1 MTLAATIAET
11 LADRVNTA
19 LESIRPYLQT
29 DGGNVRVLEVTE
41 DGVARLELQGAC
53 GTCPMS
59 MMTLRTGVEDTIL
72 RAVPEI
78 TRVEAI
84 NAEGVL
90 VG

>member
-1 MTLAATIAET
+1 MSLTE
-11 LADRVNTA
+11 RVDQA
-19 LESIRPYLQT
+19 LDAIRPYLRT
-29 DGGNVRVLEVTE
+29 DGGDVRVLEVTPE
-41 DGVARLELQGAC
+41 GTARLELQGAC

-59 MMTLRTGVEDTIL
+59 LMTLRTGVEDTIL

>member
-1 MTLAATIAET
+1 MTLAE
-11 LADRVNTA
+11 RVDQA
-19 LESIRPYLQT
+19 LDSIRPYLKT
-29 DGGNVRVLEVTE
+29 DGGDVRVMEVTE
-41 DGVARLELQGAC
+41 EGVARLELQGAC

-59 MMTLRTGVEDTIL
+59 LMTLRTGVEDTIL

-78 TRVEAI
+78 TKVEAV

>member
-1 MTLAATIAET
+1 MTLAE
-11 LADRVNTA
+11 RVDQA
-19 LESIRPYLQT
+19 LDSIRPYLKT
-29 DGGNVRVLEVTE
+29 DGGDVRVMEVTE
-41 DGVARLELQGAC
+41 EGVARLELQGAC

-78 TRVEAI
+78 TKVEAV
-84 NAEGVL
+84 NAEGML

>member
-1 MTLAATIAET
+1 MSLTE
-11 LADRVNTA
+11 RVDKA
-19 LESIRPYLQT
+19 LEAIRPYLRT
-29 DGGNVRVLEVTE
+29 DGGDVRVLEVTPE
-41 DGVARLELQGAC
+41 GTARLELQGAC

-59 MMTLRTGVEDTIL
+59 LMTLRTGVEDTIL

-78 TRVEAI
+78 TKVEAI

>member
-1 MTLAATIAET
+1 MTLAE
-11 LADRVNTA
+11 RVDQA
-19 LESIRPYLQT
+19 LDSIRPYLKT
-29 DGGNVRVLEVTE
+29 DGGDVRVMEVTE
-41 DGVARLELQGAC
+41 EGVARLELQGAC

-78 TRVEAI
+78 TKVEAV

>member
-1 MTLAATIAET
+1 MTLAE
-11 LADRVNTA
+11 RVDHA
-19 LESIRPYLQT
+19 LDSIRPYLKT
-29 DGGNVRVLEVTE
+29 DGGDVRVMEVTE
-41 DGVARLELQGAC
+41 EGVARLELQGAC

-59 MMTLRTGVEDTIL
+59 LMTLRTGVEDTIL

-78 TRVEAI
+78 TKVEAV